1 MLHDWSFS
9 GDIFLI
15 KEIYFLIDKYN
26 IKNVIETGTWKGTT
40 TKLLSAMAEKVFT
53 VEINEDYFKE
63 TKDLD
68 NYENIIREFGN
79 SPEIL
84 EKWFKEDSVKQPSL
98 FFLDAHWNEY
108 NPLLDE
114 LKIIAKYNMNKS
126 IIVIHDFY
134 NPFHEEF
141 GYDQYGDITYNI
153 DYIKDSINKIY
164 YMNNWVHY
172 YNSQATGDK
181 RGVIFI
187 LPKYFKKE
195 V

>member
-1 MLHDWSFS
+1 MLRDWSFA
-9 GDIFLI
+9 GDIELI
-15 KEIYFLIDKYN
+15 QEIYYLINRYN
-26 IKNVIETGTWKGTT
+26 IKNIVETGTWKGTT

-84 EKWFKEDSVKQPSL
+84 EKWFKEDSIKQPSL
-98 FFLDAHWNEY
+98 FFLDAHWNDY

-114 LKIIAKYNMNKS
+114 LKMLDIYNMNKS

-134 NPFHEEF
+134 NPFHKEF
-141 GYDQYGDITYNI
+141 GYDQYGDITYNM
-153 DYIKDSINKIY
+153 DYIRVSLNKIY
-164 YMNNWVHY
+164 NIDNWKYY
-172 YNSQATGDK
+172 YNSKSTGDK

-187 LPKYFKKE
+187 MPKNFK
-195 V
+195 